1 MSEDKTI
8 KILFF
13 GDMVGKPGRY
23 AVRDFLANNFSS
35 KNEIVLDD
43 TFVIANVEN
52 ASHGFGLT
60 EKNYNELSSYGI
72 ACMTSGNH
80 IWDKKDIFNYIE
92 NADKLVRPLN
102 YPASVPGVGSRIFE
116 FGEYKIG
123 VINLLGRVF
132 MSPIDDPF
140 AIVEKEIKRIKE
152 ITPIV
157 VVDFHAEATAEKI
170 CLARFCSELGAS
182 AFFGTH
188 THVQTADESIL
199 NGMGYITDAGFC
211 GTVDGVIGMEYKTS
225 LNRLVTGLPERYD
238 VADCGIE
245 QVNAVEVELAPS
257 TGNAIAIK
265 RIFCSRDK
273 IEEDGSQ

>member
-1 MSEDKTI
+1 MSGDDKNI

-13 GDMVGKPGRY
+13 GDMVGKPGRF
-23 AVRDFLANNFSS
+23 AVRDFLAEKGAAS
-35 KNEIVLDD
+35 EETP

-72 ACMTSGNH
+72 DCMTSGNH
-80 IWDKKDIFNYIE
+80 IWDKKEVFNYIE
-92 NADKLVRPLN
+92 NAEKLLRPMN
-102 YPASVPGVGSRIFE
+102 YPTGVPGVGSRIFE
-116 FGEYKIG
+116 FNESKIG

-132 MSPIDDPF
+132 MNHIDDPF
-140 AIVEKEIKRIKE
+140 RIVEKEIKRIKE

-157 VVDFHAEATAEKI
+157 VIDFHAEATAEKI

-188 THVQTADESIL
+188 THVQTADETIL

-211 GTVDGVIGMEYKTS
+211 GTSDGVIGMEYKTS
-225 LNRLVTGLPERYD
+225 LNRLLTGLPERYE
-238 VADCGIE
+238 VAEDGKI
-245 QVNAVEVELAPS
+245 QINAVEVELAPS
-257 TGNAIAIK
+257 IGKAVGIK
-265 RIFCSRDK
+265 RIFCSREENK
-273 IEEDGSQ
+273 EDGSQ